1 MKTLITER
9 LILRLVSVDDA
20 PFILELY
27 NHPDFY
33 RFVGDKQIRTEY
45 EAARYIKENMLR
57 MQKVKGVS
65 LLVVEKKDDGQPIG
79 ICGLVKR
86 DTLQHYDLGYGFLPS
101 AYGCGYGV
109 ESATVVL
116 EYAREEMKLDKLA
129 AITNNDNIRSISLLK
144 KLGFE
149 FERVEQQYDNGRT
162 LELYTMT
169 L

>member
-1 MKTLITER
+1 MKTLTTER

-33 RFVGDKQIRTEY
+33 RFVGDKQMRTDY
-45 EAARYIKENMLR
+45 EAVRYIKENMLR
-57 MQKVKGVS
+57 MEEKKGVS
-65 LLVVEKKDDGQPIG
+65 LLVVEDKQTKQPLG

-86 DTLQHYDLGYGFLPS
+86 DTLNTYDIGYGFLPS
-101 AYGCGYGV
+101 AYGQGFAI
-109 ESATVVL
+109 EAATAVI
-116 EYAREEMKLDKLA
+116 EYAKQAMQLSQLV

-162 LELYTMT
+162 LELYT
-169 L
+169 LQL

>member
-1 MKTLITER
+1 MKTLTTER

-33 RFVGDKQIRTEY
+33 RFVGDKQMRTDY

-57 MQKVKGVS
+57 MEEKKGVS
-65 LLVVEKKDDGQPIG
+65 LLVVEDKQTKQPLG
-79 ICGLVKR
+79 ISGLVKR
-86 DTLQHYDLGYGFLPS
+86 DTLNAYDIGYGFLPS
-101 AYGCGYGV
+101 AYGQGFAI
-109 ESATVVL
+109 EAAKAVV
-116 EYAREEMKLDKLA
+116 EYAKQGMQLSQLV

-162 LELYTMT
+162 LELYT
-169 L
+169 LQL

>member
-1 MKTLITER
+1 MKTLTTER

-33 RFVGDKQIRTEY
+33 RFVGDKQMRTDY
-45 EAARYIKENMLR
+45 EAVRYIKENMLR
-57 MQKVKGVS
+57 MEEKKGVS
-65 LLVVEKKDDGQPIG
+65 LLVVEDKQTKQPLG

-86 DTLQHYDLGYGFLPS
+86 CTLNAYDIGYGFLPS
-101 AYGCGYGV
+101 AYGQGFAIEAAKAV
-109 ESATVVL
+109 I
-116 EYAREEMKLDKLA
+116 EYAKQAMQLSQLL

-162 LELYTMT
+162 LELYT
-169 L
+169 LQL

>member
-1 MKTLITER
+1 
-9 LILRLVSVDDA
+9 
-20 PFILELY
+20 
-27 NHPDFY
+27 
-33 RFVGDKQIRTEY
+33 
-45 EAARYIKENMLR
+45 
-57 MQKVKGVS
+57 
-65 LLVVEKKDDGQPIG
+65 
-79 ICGLVKR
+79 
-86 DTLQHYDLGYGFLPS
+86 
-101 AYGCGYGV
+101 
-109 ESATVVL
+109 

>member
-1 MKTLITER
+1 MKTLTTER

-33 RFVGDKQIRTEY
+33 RFVGDKQMRTDY
-45 EAARYIKENMLR
+45 EAVRYIKENMLR
-57 MQKVKGVS
+57 MEEKKGVS
-65 LLVVEKKDDGQPIG
+65 LLVVEDKQTKQPLG

-86 DTLQHYDLGYGFLPS
+86 DTLNTYDIGYGFLPS
-101 AYGCGYGV
+101 AYGQGFAIEAAKAV
-109 ESATVVL
+109 I
-116 EYAREEMKLDKLA
+116 EYAKQAMQLSQLV

-162 LELYTMT
+162 LELYT
-169 L
+169 LQL